1 MKINNSIIDSYPDL
15 ESLMNIRDINRSN
28 VIKVANTLLCAIPR
42 KRDDW
47 KIKTKIVLYTQMTMT
62 GMYKHKQL
70 AVGKLKEILKENP
83 DCLNYYFNVAER
95 LKEAANC

>member
-1 MKINNSIIDSYPDL
+1 MRNNIKMTDEVLRIQ
-15 ESLMNIRDINRSN
+15 SLMEIVSVNTSSVVHMANFLLNDIS
-28 VIKVANTLLCAIPR
+28 R

-83 DCLNYYFNVAER
+83 DCLNYYFNVVER
-95 LKEAANC
+95 LKEAANR